1 MPSLE
6 GLTPAKLGRMAL
18 VAGFTFLLLIVVA
31 ALGQIP
37 LGSPS
42 GTAIV
47 RLALRTVQNRV
58 EVCRDRTQAEL
69 DTLPTH
75 MRQARVCDLHSPTF
89 HLEVSIGGETI
100 HEESVDPGGLRGDR
114 PLIVDR
120 QLALPPGPTDLMVTF
135 LPAIEEG
142 LAPEVVAAFSDLE
155 VYRLVETIELEE
167 DRITLVLLND
177 ETGRLE
183 LYGN

>member
-1 MPSLE
+1 
-6 GLTPAKLGRMAL
+6 MAL
-18 VAGFTFLLLIVVA
+18 VAGFTLLTLVVVA

-42 GTAIV
+42 GTSIV

-58 EVCRDRTQAEL
+58 EVCRDRSQAEL
-69 DTLPTH
+69 ESLPVH
-75 MRQARVCDLHSPTF
+75 MRQPRVCDLHSPTF
-89 HLEVSIGGETI
+89 QLLVSVDGEAI
-100 HEESVDPGGLRGDR
+100 HAESVDPGGLRGDR

-120 QLALPPGPTDLMVTF
+120 QLAMEAGTVELEVTF
-135 LPAIEEG
+135 QPLIDAG
-142 LAPEVVAAFSDLE
+142 LAPEVAAAFSDLAD
-155 VYRLVETIELEE
+155 YRLAETVELEQ

-183 LYGN
+183 LYDN